1 MQLTDDRIRVS
12 KQSNGYLLYTV
23 TPMCP
28 TTKIDDIYKKF
39 NVQTQISETYGLEK
53 YSFPSERRTGGL
65 KDVLE
70 HESVFFAVRSLIAVF
85 AYLDEALNLHCRN
98 AQSRMDTEEFTYE
111 ASLIITIPVLLG
123 SPFPVGSN

>member
-1 MQLTDDRIRVS
+1 MQLTDDRIKVS

-28 TTKIDDIYKKF
+28 TAKIDNIYEKF

-53 YSFPSERRTGGL
+53 YSFPSKRRIGGL

-70 HESVFFAVRSLIAVF
+70 HESVFWRSRVSLP
-85 AYLDEALNLHCRN
+85 YLP
-98 AQSRMDTEEFTYE
+98 T
-111 ASLIITIPVLLG
+111 
-123 SPFPVGSN
+123 